1 MLSLLLPLSLS
12 LLLLPLLLFDVVVD
26 VIVSDGLKSSSR
38 RPQDCPERPKGV
50 VVVVAV
56 VGVGAMLVQ

>member
-1 MLSLLLPLSLS
+1 M
-12 LLLLPLLLFDVVVD
+12 LLPLLLFDVVVD

-38 RPQDCPERPKGV
+38 RPQDCPKRPKGVV

-56 VGVGAMLVQ
+56 VGVVAMLVQ